1 MDRDGHGHHGKYEGN
16 KYSLNYLPFTKE
28 QKFLLNTYDM
38 IKLNLL
44 NLFGLLKVL
53 NSLSF
58 HVFCLLILMLL
69 KKTIES
75 DFLAPTVFT
84 IIWNQFSL
92 LLSSSCGVLQCDG
105 PFIFIYFHLCSF
117 LICELKRK
125 VKPLQFSLH
134 LLLKVNSSNNTINSC
149 GIVADIFLKTLS

>member
-44 NLFGLLKVL
+44 NLFGLLKSFEFL
-53 NSLSF
+53 KSF

-75 DFLAPTVFT
+75 DFFSSNRIYNNLES
-84 IIWNQFSL
+84 IFSL
-92 LLSSSCGVLQCDG
+92 VE
-105 PFIFIYFHLCSF
+105 FIMWCFAVWWSIYFHLFSF
-117 LICELKRK
+117 MFISHLWTEEKSEAVAVFAPFITKSEF
-125 VKPLQFSLH
+125 LQQH
-134 LLLKVNSSNNTINSC
+134 NQ
-149 GIVADIFLKTLS
+149 